1 MAMTPIAT
9 PTFPDVPRASGV
21 PSVFR
26 SPVIQTITT
35 IRLLQADVRTIG
47 GMFFGPEWGIF
58 TTGGQPFAIPNS
70 FVSVDYRKEFRISD
84 YPVESGG
91 FQSFNKVAT
100 PFDVRVRF
108 AISGP
113 SSSTFGDIGNLLT
126 GSQGTTRSDFLTQ
139 VDLACKSLDLFSVV
153 TPDATYPSVN
163 IVHYDYRRERQNGV
177 GIILVDVWCQEV
189 RVTATTQFSDTKS
202 PEGALNQSGGTVQG
216 QPPTPDQQASVPL
229 TPAQANLQNTQASIV
244 ARHPEIPPELQ

>member
-1 MAMTPIAT
+1 MAMTPVAT
-9 PTFPDVPRASGV
+9 PTFPDVPKASGV
-21 PSVFR
+21 PAVFR
-26 SPVIQTITT
+26 SPTQVVFT
-35 IRLLQADVRTIG
+35 IRLLQADVRTIA
-47 GMFFGPEWGIF
+47 GMFAGPEWGIF

-70 FVSVDYRKEFRISD
+70 FVSVDFRKEFRISD

-113 SSSTFGDIGNLLT
+113 STSTFGDIGNLIT
-126 GSQGTTRSDFLTQ
+126 GGQGTTRSDFLAQ
-139 VDLACKSLDLFSVV
+139 VDLACKSLDLFTVV

-189 RVTATTQFSDTKS
+189 RVTATTEFSNTKS
-202 PEGALNQSGGTVQG
+202 PEGAENKSGGTVQA
-216 QPPTPDQQASVPL
+216 QPPTPSQAAAVPL
-229 TPAQANLQNTQASIV
+229 PPTQQFQSGEV
-244 ARHPEIPPELQ
+244 S